1 MEPRSRQSI
10 GLSRIIS
17 TSIAVSIIVSLAGPL
32 VTSFAADASQRVPRS
47 VDAIPRPTELRMG
60 LSQIQYKGYFDR
72 NPRWFSD
79 EQYVSSVIQNS
90 TTPPA
95 GPLTIEAASTP
106 TPTSYS
112 WTGYFIADL
121 TGEWQFQL
129 TADDAA
135 FLWIGNDA
143 VINAQSNSNSSFL
156 GASWPDKVTVSK
168 KISLVKNKIYPMRIQ
183 YGNSGGPA
191 TFKLSYQTPGSSI
204 WMQDF
209 TTLLWRSPE
218 LVGDCTNFGLSYTLA
233 AELGYDKV
241 FPQACKED
249 GTDKFRRT
257 WIKLKPEIPSLVSA
271 ELTSAGFVI
280 QVSLGEVKVSN
291 IYLLSPSIGYS
302 NTSKLA
308 GKISNNVGTFL
319 IPISKL
325 RNVAKIDVNLFSS
338 NEQGTTTTMRKAL
351 PVQNPVKSP
360 TSSTKPNPTK
370 KAPAPKSVKCSKGD
384 KSRIFGGTVCPPG
397 WSK

>member
-1 MEPRSRQSI
+1 
-10 GLSRIIS
+10 
-17 TSIAVSIIVSLAGPL
+17 
-32 VTSFAADASQRVPRS
+32 
-47 VDAIPRPTELRMG
+47 
-60 LSQIQYKGYFDR
+60 
-72 NPRWFSD
+72 
-79 EQYVSSVIQNS
+79 
-90 TTPPA
+90 
-95 GPLTIEAASTP
+95 
-106 TPTSYS
+106 
-112 WTGYFIADL
+112 
-121 TGEWQFQL
+121 
-129 TADDAA
+129 
-135 FLWIGNDA
+135 
-143 VINAQSNSNSSFL
+143 
-156 GASWPDKVTVSK
+156 
-168 KISLVKNKIYPMRIQ
+168 
-183 YGNSGGPA
+183 
-191 TFKLSYQTPGSSI
+191 
-204 WMQDF
+204 
-209 TTLLWRSPE
+209 
-218 LVGDCTNFGLSYTLA
+218 
-233 AELGYDKV
+233 
-241 FPQACKED
+241 
-249 GTDKFRRT
+249 
-257 WIKLKPEIPSLVSA
+257 
-271 ELTSAGFVI
+271 LTSAGFVI